1 MARPAKKSTKKASA
15 SAKIEKA
22 AEPTVA
28 ELQAPA
34 VDGSTLTLSDLQT
47 IAQVIDAATRRGAFG
62 AAEVSE
68 VGAIYTKLTTFLNV
82 VASQQREAG
91 APEGEGEDSK

>member
-1 MARPAKKSTKKASA
+1 MAKTAKKKASA
-15 SAKIEKA
+15 SAKVEKA

-34 VDGSTLTLSDLQT
+34 VVDGSTLTLSDLQT

-82 VASQQREAG
+82 VAAQQREAG
-91 APEGEGEDSK
+91 APEGEDSK

>member
-1 MARPAKKSTKKASA
+1 MARPAKKAAKKVSA
-15 SAKIEKA
+15 SAKLDKA
-22 AEPTVA
+22 QLNTEPVVV
-28 ELQAPA
+28 EDLQAPA
-34 VDGSTLTLSDLQT
+34 VDDGSTLTLSDLQT

-82 VASQQREAG
+82 VAATQREAG
-91 APEGEGEDSK
+91 EGSQ

>member
-1 MARPAKKSTKKASA
+1 MAKPAKKKASA
-15 SAKIEKA
+15 SAKVEKA
-22 AEPTVA
+22 AAPTVA

-34 VDGSTLTLSDLQT
+34 VDSSTLTLSDLQT

-82 VASQQREAG
+82 VAAQQREAVV
-91 APEGEGEDSK
+91 PEGEGSE